1 MEPTILL
8 LVHAAATW
16 TMVGLIWFVQ
26 VVHYPLF
33 AHVGADE
40 SVRYAHEHQRR
51 TSYVVGAPMAV
62 EGVSSLALFAFA
74 PEGISRW
81 WAFVGLVLLAV
92 VLGSTVLLQ
101 VPAHARLAQHYD
113 EGVVR
118 RLVATNWI
126 RTVGWTLRCALA
138 AGLVIWASTS
148 GRG

>member
-1 MEPTILL
+1 MGW
-8 LVHAAATW
+8 LVANLVASAVMT
-16 TMVGLIWFVQ
+16 GLIWFVQ

-33 AHVGADE
+33 AEVGTDE

-62 EGVSSLALFAFA
+62 EGVSSLALFALA

-101 VPAHARLAQHYD
+101 VPAHARLAQRHD

-126 RTVGWTLRCALA
+126 RTVGWTLRCVLA